1 MADGQQ
7 GHGGARPGHVA
18 PADYDAS
25 AYPQFAVTVDIVI
38 LTMRVGALHVLL
50 VERADDPFA
59 GSWALPG
66 GFKQPDETLDE
77 AAARELAEETAVPA
91 PAHLAQFRSYGDP
104 GRDPRMNVVT
114 TAYLAVVPYIGEV
127 EGGTDATAARVWAVS
142 DVLDGT
148 LDLAFDHERIVRDAL
163 DVTARELEQAGIAP
177 TFLGPTFT
185 LTELQSVYEA
195 VWNTTFDAANFR
207 RALATDGEPTYVEPT
222 GDVADSTAR
231 GGRPP
236 KLFRAGRRVAAR
248 LAAATTTNDP
258 DRTERAMTK
267 PSMTQ
272 RAIGAVDRLR
282 GR

>member
-1 MADGQQ
+1 MANGKRERTDGRV
-7 GHGGARPGHVA
+7 GAVSPV
-18 PADYDAS
+18 DYDPS
-25 AYPQFAVTVDIVI
+25 AFPQFAVTVDIVI
-38 LTMRVGALHVLL
+38 LTMSEGALHVLL

-66 GFKQPDETLDE
+66 GFKHPHESLDE

-127 EGGTDATAARVWAVS
+127 EAGTDAAAAEVWPVS
-142 DVLDGT
+142 DVLDGDI
-148 LDLAFDHERIVRDAL
+148 DLAFDHERILRDAL

-177 TFLGPTFT
+177 AFLGPTFT

-195 VWNTTFDAANFR
+195 VWNTTLDAANFR
-207 RALATDGEPTYVEPT
+207 RSLATDGEPTYVDPT
-222 GDVADSTAR
+222 GDVAESTAR

-236 KLFRAGRRVAAR
+236 KLFRAGAAWQLGSPLRRPRTV
-248 LAAATTTNDP
+248 P
-258 DRTERAMTK
+258 TERSK
-267 PSMTQ
+267 
-272 RAIGAVDRLR
+272 R
-282 GR
+282 